1 MAYNELKE
9 PWVNRSLIFPSCLGQ
24 NDAADKN
31 DDSVFM
37 LLCLFFLNVQATPAT
52 EIGHGVVEKQWSKS
66 LTPKTGLWYS
76 IWSSTALIEQLQ
88 VPVQKIYK

>member
-1 MAYNELKE
+1 MAYNE
-9 PWVNRSLIFPSCLGQ
+9 PWVNRSLAFPSCLGQ

-37 LLCLFFLNVQATPAT
+37 LLCCFFKCPGYTSYRNRSR
-52 EIGHGVVEKQWSKS
+52 VVEKQWSKS
-66 LTPKTGLWYS
+66 LAPKTGLWYS

>member
-1 MAYNELKE
+1 MAYNE
-9 PWVNRSLIFPSCLGQ
+9 PWVNRSLTFPSCLGQ

-31 DDSVFM
+31 VDSVFM
-37 LLCLFFLNVQATPAT
+37 LLCFFNVQATPAT

-66 LTPKTGLWYS
+66 LTPKTGLWYL